1 MLMSTTCAGQKI
13 NNLAN
18 SLPLV
23 HEMATELVF
32 VVCRGDEQPLFQGM
46 QQWCNDI
53 NFSTRSTWTRALRRS
68 GMQKVYDGFMLDAVR
83 VLSSNSCAQSSDDE
97 QRMVVRYMVYLRL
110 VIDRQLVVSQGQT
123 VLDSCIRQ
131 IAEICMGNNIKIIEA
146 SPGEYPPLV

>member
-13 NNLAN
+13 NNHAN
-18 SLPLV
+18 SLPWY
-23 HEMATELVF
+23 T
-32 VVCRGDEQPLFQGM
+32 RWPL
-46 QQWCNDI
+46 
-53 NFSTRSTWTRALRRS
+53 RRTWTRALRRS

-83 VLSSNSCAQSSDDE
+83 VLSSSSCAQSSDDE